1 MITHG
6 QRHAL
11 SVLKDRHDRY
21 PERMNFATAHLGANV
36 VTLLRKLA
44 LAGLVTATKGGPGT
58 RQFFAI
64 TAAGRAAL
72 APPVPVSREGDA

>member
-11 SVLKDRHDRY
+11 SVLKERHDRY
-21 PERMNFATAHLGANV
+21 PDRMNFATAHLGAN
-36 VTLLRKLA
+36 TAALLRKLVLLG
-44 LAGLVTATKGGPGT
+44 LATGTKGGPGT

-64 TAAGRAAL
+64 TDAGRAAVSQ
-72 APPVPVSREGDA
+72 PPVSREKDHG

>member
-11 SVLKDRHDRY
+11 SVLKERHDRY
-21 PERMNFATAHLGANV
+21 PDRINFATAHLGTTVA
-36 VTLLRKLA
+36 TLLRKLA
-44 LAGLVTATKGGPGT
+44 LLGLVTATKGGPGT

-64 TAAGRAAL
+64 TEAGRAAL
-72 APPVPVSREGDA
+72 SPAPVSREGIE